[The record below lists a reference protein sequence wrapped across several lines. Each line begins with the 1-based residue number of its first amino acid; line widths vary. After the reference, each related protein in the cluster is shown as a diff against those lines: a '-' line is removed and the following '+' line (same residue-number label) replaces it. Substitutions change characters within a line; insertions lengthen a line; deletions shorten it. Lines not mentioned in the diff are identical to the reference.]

1 MSDDEPSIMKLGESR
16 VGFGP
21 YRMPAIIAI
30 KRDGGVILNDSC
42 KQPLSTGELVT
53 KIFTEDYTISVGP
66 DYQVY
71 IFANNEH
78 EAQDMMKKLEE
89 QQKSEEKKKPNNILR
104 NLFWLGIVAAI
115 LAAFML

>member
-42 KQPLSTGELVT
+42 KQPLGTGELVT

-78 EAQDMMKKLEE
+78 AEIIAENIMT
-89 QQKSEEKKKPNNILR
+89 KKKPNNILK
-104 NLFWLGIVAAI
+104 NLFWLGIAAAI
-115 LAAFML
+115 LAAIML

>member
-78 EAQDMMKKLEE
+78 EEQEMTEWLKKPEE
-89 QQKSEEKKKPNNILR
+89 QKKPNNILK
-104 NLFWLGIVAAI
+104 NLFWFGIVAAI
-115 LAAFML
+115 LAAIML